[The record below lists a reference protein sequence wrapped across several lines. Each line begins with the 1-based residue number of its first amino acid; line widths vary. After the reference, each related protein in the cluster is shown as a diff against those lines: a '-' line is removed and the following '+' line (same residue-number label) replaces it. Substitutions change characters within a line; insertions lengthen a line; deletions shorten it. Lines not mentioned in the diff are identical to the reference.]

1 MWKLWSLP
9 RILTSSWGAWLF
21 GLTWWNPRLCHR
33 PCKGMKELMCW
44 PRRKRRNHPSLR
56 RWRSSLQQ
64 IAKPWTS
71 SVLRNTKQKE
81 RNMWPGFFTKSPNF
95 RLGASALTWKLL
107 NIYIYTRTLN
117 FRFCSLY
124 YNMWSC
130 IRYYRMFF
138 STYTHRSNIHVCMLI
153 KSWLNFCVST
163 MGPSI
168 IFKWLFTA
176 KGGGGV
182 HEEPLLDGP
191 RRWLEYPCWSGCHDP
206 CISSPQPGKYFRL
219 HKREQSHSQINFLFA
234 ILGLKSVLVC
244 THPTNA
250 GRSQWTR
257 LLWWVGSTWQKLGCW
272 PRRTSIKQVSG
283 VRKSLPR
290 ALWVAWW
297 SFSILLA
304 AVIFVSPF
312 FKDCHQKKQIS
323 MLRCRCHFGFAT
335 ACFDGWVWGIA
346 QGHPESR
353 ATC

>member
-1 MWKLWSLP
+1 
-9 RILTSSWGAWLF
+9 
-21 GLTWWNPRLCHR
+21 
-33 PCKGMKELMCW
+33 
-44 PRRKRRNHPSLR
+44 
-56 RWRSSLQQ
+56 
-64 IAKPWTS
+64 
-71 SVLRNTKQKE
+71 
-81 RNMWPGFFTKSPNF
+81 
-95 RLGASALTWKLL
+95 
-107 NIYIYTRTLN
+107 
-117 FRFCSLY
+117 
-124 YNMWSC
+124 
-130 IRYYRMFF
+130 
-138 STYTHRSNIHVCMLI
+138 
-153 KSWLNFCVST
+153 

-312 FKDCHQKKQIS
+312 FKRLSSEETNFHVEVPLSFWLCHCLLRRLGAGHCARTSGIS
-323 MLRCRCHFGFAT
+323 GYVLAL
-335 ACFDGWVWGIA
+335 CFFLCCSKNVVI
-346 QGHPESR
+346 
-353 ATC
+353 

>member
-1 MWKLWSLP
+1 
-9 RILTSSWGAWLF
+9 
-21 GLTWWNPRLCHR
+21 
-33 PCKGMKELMCW
+33 
-44 PRRKRRNHPSLR
+44 
-56 RWRSSLQQ
+56 
-64 IAKPWTS
+64 
-71 SVLRNTKQKE
+71 
-81 RNMWPGFFTKSPNF
+81 
-95 RLGASALTWKLL
+95 
-107 NIYIYTRTLN
+107 
-117 FRFCSLY
+117 
-124 YNMWSC
+124 
-130 IRYYRMFF
+130 
-138 STYTHRSNIHVCMLI
+138 
-153 KSWLNFCVST
+153 

-323 MLRCRCHFGFAT
+323 MLRCRCHFGFAL
-335 ACFDGWVWGIA
+335 CFFGAVQKMWLYNTFVKRHKILWLPKPLFKGSWKTNLSTTNWSFAASSSPWISLGCITTGTCQVASHSIWLCLTVASQPRALHIA
-346 QGHPESR
+346 QAVLLARQRVWTCSSSKKFRLDWCWLESPKALKHSQKNKEILGTTIR
-353 ATC
+353 